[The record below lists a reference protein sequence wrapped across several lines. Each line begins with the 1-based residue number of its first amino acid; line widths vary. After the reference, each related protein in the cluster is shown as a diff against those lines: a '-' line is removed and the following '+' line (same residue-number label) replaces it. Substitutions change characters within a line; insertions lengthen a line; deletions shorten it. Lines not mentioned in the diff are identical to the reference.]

1 MKCNPIRW
9 LWGLVPLLGLGGLMY
24 LSGAFT
30 GIEADLKQRT
40 EKELAAREQGWA
52 TVVMSGRDATLIGE
66 AVDNSDQL
74 RASGIVRSVWNVRK
88 LDDQT
93 KLLDEEKNYVWGAQ
107 LQADGKVR
115 LSGFVPSPASRQTIV
130 DAAKTTFPSRFID
143 DRMKLARGAP
153 PQAQWEGGIGFALKQ
168 LAALKPGG
176 RVDLDAANLLIEG
189 EAEDLNAFKSVKTA
203 LQTTLPQ
210 GVRLRSDKV
219 TPPVVK
225 PYTWAAK
232 LAGNQVQL
240 SGHVPSERAR
250 DEIFAAAKKAFPKA
264 AVVDRL
270 QIAAG
275 EPKDWLPS
283 VLAVVAKLGR
293 LEEGTVDI
301 RDAQLSLAGLAPD
314 EATASDIKRGLKSD
328 LPASFKTTEA
338 LRIKE
343 LPLKT
348 IDPFTTGIT
357 AANGVVALSGFV
369 PSPIAKAGLL
379 ESTKARLPGQRIED
393 KLEIA
398 NGAPESW
405 LTCAQ
410 SGLLGLG
417 RLGAGRVQMTGRT
430 LTLTGQ
436 TDSEPLSQG
445 LAVEVQNAAGQAC
458 ASDVRVAFTGIP
470 TDELKRRAEA
480 AAARAAAEEAARK
493 AAAEAAAAKAVAD
506 AAAAKA
512 AADAAAQA
520 AADEAARKAVAAA
533 TQPAAPPAPPPT
545 APVAVAPPT
554 PVAAPPTPLVP
565 SQSQA
570 EAINCQTL
578 LTQVQ
583 NEGVINFKRASA
595 ELDRQSNVT
604 LDKIAGVMATCTSA
618 RIEVQGHTDAE
629 GTPERNIN
637 LSNRRAQS
645 VLEYLSAAGVEPA
658 RLTAVGY
665 GETRPIA
672 PNDTRENRA
681 KNRRIEFEVRK
692 E

>member
-1 MKCNPIRW
+1 MKCNPVRW

-24 LSGAFT
+24 LSGAFA
-30 GIEADLKQRT
+30 GIESDLKQRA
-40 EKELAAREQGWA
+40 EKALVDGEHGWA
-52 TVVMSGRDATLIGE
+52 TVAMSGRDATLIGE

-74 RASGIVRSVWNVRK
+74 RAAGIVRSVWNVRK

-107 LQADGKVR
+107 LQSDGSVR
-115 LSGFVPSPASRQTIV
+115 LSGFVPSPATRQAIV
-130 DAAKTTFPSRFID
+130 GAAKATFPSRSVD

-153 PQAQWEGGIGFALKQ
+153 AQAVWEGGISFALKQ
-168 LAALKPGG
+168 LAALKPGS

-189 EAEDLNAFKSVKTA
+189 EAEDLTSFKGVKTA

-225 PYTWAAK
+225 PYTWAAR
-232 LAGNQVQL
+232 LAANQVQL
-240 SGHVPSERAR
+240 TGHVPSERAR

-275 EPKDWLPS
+275 EPKEWLPS
-283 VLAVVAKLGR
+283 VLAAVAKLGR
-293 LEEGTVDI
+293 LEEGSIDM
-301 RDAQLSLAGLAPD
+301 RDAELSIAGLAAD
-314 EATASDIKRGLKSD
+314 EATAADIRRSLKSD
-328 LPASFKTTEA
+328 VPPSFKTTEA

-343 LPLKT
+343 VPLKT

-357 AANGVVALSGFV
+357 AANGVVILSGYV
-369 PSPIAKAGLL
+369 PSPAAKAALL
-379 ESTKARLPGQRIED
+379 EATKARLPGQRIDD

-398 NGAPESW
+398 NGAHDGWPA
-405 LTCAQ
+405 CVQ

-417 RLGAGRVQMTGRT
+417 RLGAGRMQMTGRT
-430 LTLTGQ
+430 LALQGQ

-445 LAVEVQNAAGQAC
+445 VAVEVQNAAGQAC
-458 ASDVRVAFTGIP
+458 ATDVKVAFTGIP
-470 TDELKRRAEA
+470 SDELKRRAEA

-493 AAAEAAAAKAVAD
+493 SAAE

-512 AADAAAQA
+512 AADAAAAKEAADA
-520 AADEAARKAVAAA
+520 AARAAA
-533 TQPAAPPAPPPT
+533 AQPAPAPVAPPPV
-545 APVAVAPPT
+545 VAVAPP
-554 PVAAPPTPLVP
+554 PPPAAPAPT
-565 SQSQA
+565 QAQA

-583 NEGVINFKRASA
+583 NDGVINFKRASA
-595 ELDRQSNVT
+595 ELDRQSNAT
-604 LDKIAGVMATCTSA
+604 LDKIAGVMASCKSA

-645 VLEYLSAAGVEPA
+645 VLDYLSAAGVEPA

-665 GETRPIA
+665 GETRPVA

-681 KNRRIEFEVRK
+681 RNRRIEFEVRK